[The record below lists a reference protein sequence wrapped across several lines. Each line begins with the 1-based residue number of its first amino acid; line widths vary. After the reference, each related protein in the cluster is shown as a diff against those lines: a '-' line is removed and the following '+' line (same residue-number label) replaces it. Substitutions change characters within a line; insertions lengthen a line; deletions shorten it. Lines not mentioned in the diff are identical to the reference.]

1 MNAHEKC
8 ELDQELQQIRS
19 VMLDLHV
26 RIDKLEKCHTRS
38 SLSSS
43 ASDSS
48 IDSID
53 VDWFGSADRGRL
65 VTYLDQDKPCNSS

>member
-53 VDWFGSADRGRL
+53 VD
-65 VTYLDQDKPCNSS
+65 